1 MAERKPLVRLQGRI
15 AQLPDGDWL
24 PMRGAQWASL
34 STDGQGALDVRAIQ
48 GQAVYLNAVAAPHNT
63 LRRIRG
69 GLGGQQ
75 LLLRLTT
82 GLHVTHGSPLRLL
95 NARSLN
101 ATTDQVD
108 GNKVLNLLCL
118 SGAGTPGSENVWV
131 EIGRNW
137 QTAQPLEQS
146 GVAALQSLPL
156 MSGSGNTGIYM
167 LQFPQAFANAPEVQ
181 VTQVR
186 LSGARHLNRL
196 EVCNL
201 TNNYMLLCTDLA
213 AGCFV
218 HWRARERTS

>member
-1 MAERKPLVRLQGRI
+1 MAERKPLIRLHGRI

-34 STDGQGALDVRAIQ
+34 SADGAGALEVRPIQ
-48 GQAVYLNAVAAPHNT
+48 GQAVYLNAVTAPNNT
-63 LRRIRG
+63 LLRIRG

-82 GLHVTHGSPLRLL
+82 GLHVAHGSPLRLL
-95 NARSLN
+95 NARGLHAS
-101 ATTDQVD
+101 ADQVD
-108 GNKVLNLLCL
+108 GNKVLSLLCL
-118 SGAGTPGSENVWV
+118 SGPGTPGSENVWV
-131 EIGRNW
+131 EVGRNW
-137 QTAQPLEQS
+137 QTPPPLEQS

-156 MSGSGNTGIYM
+156 MSGSGNTGVYM

-196 EVCNL
+196 EVCGL

-213 AGCFV
+213 AGCMV
-218 HWRARERTS
+218 HWRARERAS